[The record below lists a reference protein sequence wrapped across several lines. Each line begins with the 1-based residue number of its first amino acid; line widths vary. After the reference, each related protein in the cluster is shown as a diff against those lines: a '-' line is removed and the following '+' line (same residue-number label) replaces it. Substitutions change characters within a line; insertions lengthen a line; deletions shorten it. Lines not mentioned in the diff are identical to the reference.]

1 MRDVF
6 DSTLHEISSDF
17 LRMQSLVLEQISKVR
32 SALAAGNTTG
42 LRDRIKMIDL
52 EIDQLEI
59 ELETASLSA
68 IARHQPLA
76 GDLRFFLL
84 ILKSLTDLERA
95 GDYAVHVAEDLE
107 ELAGDLKPSSRS
119 DILPMLSRLAEMLER
134 LSYAYTELD
143 LDLAGSLE
151 QMDDEIDAL
160 YEQLQRSSLTRI
172 LEDSRSLAGA
182 LKIGRMA
189 RSLERLGDH
198 IVNVADRI
206 VYWQTG
212 KRT

>member
-32 SALAAGNTTG
+32 SALAAGNTAG

-59 ELETASLSA
+59 ELEGASLAA

-151 QMDDEIDAL
+151 EMDEIDAL

-198 IVNVADRI
+198 IVNIADRI